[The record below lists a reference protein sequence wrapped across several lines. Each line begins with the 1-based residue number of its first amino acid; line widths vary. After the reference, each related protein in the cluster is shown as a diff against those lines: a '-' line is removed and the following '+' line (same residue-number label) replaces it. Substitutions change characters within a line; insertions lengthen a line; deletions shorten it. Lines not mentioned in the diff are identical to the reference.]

1 MSKHLLGFALAGAF
15 VLATSSAYAVDVRN
29 DDDKDHE
36 ILISVWKDQAS
47 TETVDTVIKLTPG
60 QSVSGVCTSCI
71 VSLGKDDEAD
81 SVAAE
86 DTQVVVVAKGG
97 KIGLN

>member
-36 ILISVWKDQAS
+36 ILISVWKDQSS
-47 TETVDTVIKLTPG
+47 TDTVDTVITLAPG
-60 QSVSGVCTSCI
+60 QSVSGVCTACI
-71 VSLGKDDEAD
+71 VSLGKNDEAD

-86 DTQVVVVAKGG
+86 DTQVVVVARGG